1 MEPKDFESI
10 LYEMDPSDG
19 IVTVTINRPD
29 IRNALTLRVLLEL
42 YWAVDTFENDSAAK
56 TMIITGAAHP
66 DSSDPAAEAFSSGG
80 YFNPAELETMDD
92 DIKQQIDLSDIAQK
106 KLCLKMWDLH
116 KPVIAAINGLAI
128 GGGFTVPLACADLIY
143 ASEHAWIKLPFVRIG
158 ITPELASSFL
168 LPRLIGFQKA
178 KELFFF
184 GEKIPAR
191 ELEHMRLI
199 NRVLPHDELLP
210 FVRKTAEALSAPQG
224 AELAVRWTKQI
235 MHQPLIE
242 EISKTLDLENE
253 ALTKAFGSADFWE
266 ALAARAGKREPVF
279 KGQ

>member
-1 MEPKDFESI
+1 MEPKDFEGI
-10 LYEMDPSDG
+10 LYEKDPISG
-19 IVTVTINRPD
+19 IVTITINRPD

-42 YWAVDTFENDSAAK
+42 YWAVDHFENDNGAK
-56 TMIITGAAHP
+56 ALIITGAAGP
-66 DSSDPAAEAFSSGG
+66 DASDPADEAFSSGG
-80 YFNPAELETMDD
+80 YFNPAELESMDE

-116 KPVIAAINGLAI
+116 KPVLAAINGLAI
-128 GGGFTVPLACADLIY
+128 GGGFTIPLACADLIY
-143 ASEHAWIKLPFVRIG
+143 ASEHAWAKLPFARIG

-168 LPRLIGFQKA
+168 LPRLIGFQRA
-178 KELFFF
+178 KEIFFF
-184 GEKIPAR
+184 GRRLAAQ
-191 ELEHMRLI
+191 ELEEMGLI
-199 NRVLPHDELLP
+199 NQVLPHSELMP
-210 FVRKTAEALSAPQG
+210 FTHQKAEALIAPNG

-242 EISKTLDLENE
+242 EVTASLDLENE

>member
-1 MEPKDFESI
+1 MESTDFDSI
-10 LYEMDPSDG
+10 LYAMDPGTG

-42 YWAVDTFENDSAAK
+42 YWAVDIFENDNAAK
-56 TMIITGAAHP
+56 AMIITGAAHP

-80 YFNPAELETMDD
+80 YFNPAELESMDD

-178 KELFFF
+178 KEIFFF
-184 GEKIPAR
+184 GQKIFAP
-191 ELEHMRLI
+191 ELEQMGLI
-199 NRVLPHDELLP
+199 NRVLPHSELLS
-210 FVRKTAEALSAPQG
+210 FSRNTAEALIAPQG

-235 MHQPLIE
+235 MHQPLIN
-242 EISKTLDLENE
+242 EITASLDLENE
-253 ALTKAFGSADFWE
+253 ALAKAFGSADFWE

>member
-10 LYEMDPSDG
+10 LYEMDAGSG
-19 IVTVTINRPD
+19 VVTVTINVPE

-42 YWAVDTFENDSAAK
+42 YWAVDVFENDSAAK
-56 TMIITGAAHP
+56 AMILTGAANP
-66 DSSDPAAEAFSSGG
+66 DSVDPADEAFSSGG
-80 YFNPAELETMDD
+80 YFNPAELESMDD

-116 KPVIAAINGLAI
+116 KPVIAAMNGLAI

-143 ASEHAWIKLPFVRIG
+143 ASEHAWVKLPFVRIG
-158 ITPELASSFL
+158 ITPELASSYL
-168 LPRLIGFQKA
+168 LPRRIGFQKA
-178 KELFFF
+178 KEIFFF
-184 GEKIPAR
+184 GEKITAP
-191 ELEHMRLI
+191 ELEKMGLI
-199 NRVLPHDELLP
+199 NRVVPHDKLLP
-210 FVRKTAEALSAPQG
+210 FVRNTAEALVAPQG

-242 EISKTLDLENE
+242 EITRSLDLENE

-279 KGQ
+279 KGH

>member
-10 LYEMDPSDG
+10 LYQMDPDSG
-19 IVTVTINRPD
+19 IVIVTINRPE

-42 YWAVDTFENDSAAK
+42 YWAVDVFENDSAAK
-56 TMIITGAAHP
+56 AMILTGAAKS
-66 DSSDPAAEAFSSGG
+66 DSSDPTDEAFSSGG
-80 YFNPAELETMDD
+80 YFNPAELEAMGD

-116 KPVIAAINGLAI
+116 KPVIAALNGLAI

-143 ASEHAWIKLPFVRIG
+143 ASEHAWVKLPFVRIG
-158 ITPELASSFL
+158 ITPELASSYL
-168 LPRLIGFQKA
+168 LPRRLGFQKA
-178 KELFFF
+178 KEIFFF
-184 GEKIPAR
+184 GEKITSR
-191 ELEHMRLI
+191 ELEQMGLI
-199 NRVLPHDELLP
+199 NRVVPHEDLLP
-210 FVRKTAEALSAPQG
+210 FVCETAEALIAPQG

-242 EISKTLDLENE
+242 EITRSLDLENE

-266 ALAARAGKREPVF
+266 ALAARAGKRKPVF

>member
-10 LYEMDPSDG
+10 LYEMDPGDG

-66 DSSDPAAEAFSSGG
+66 DSSDPADEAFSSGG

-178 KELFFF
+178 KEVFFF
-184 GEKIPAR
+184 GEKISAR
-191 ELEHMRLI
+191 ELEAMGLV

-210 FVRKTAEALSAPQG
+210 FVRKTAGALIAPGG

-242 EISKTLDLENE
+242 E
-253 ALTKAFGSADFWE
+253 
-266 ALAARAGKREPVF
+266 EP
-279 KGQ
+279 

>member
-1 MEPKDFESI
+1 MEPKDFECI
-10 LYEMDPSDG
+10 LYELDAG
-19 IVTVTINRPD
+19 NGVATVTINLPE

-42 YWAVDTFENDSAAK
+42 YWAVDVFENDSAAK
-56 TMIITGAAHP
+56 AMILTGAAKP
-66 DSSDPAAEAFSSGG
+66 DSIDPADEAFSSGG
-80 YFNPAELETMDD
+80 YFNPAELEAMDD

-143 ASEHAWIKLPFVRIG
+143 ASEYAWVKLPFVRIG
-158 ITPELASSFL
+158 ITPELASSYL
-168 LPRLIGFQKA
+168 LPRRIGFQKA
-178 KELFFF
+178 KEIFFF
-184 GEKIPAR
+184 GEKIAAP
-191 ELEHMRLI
+191 ELEQLGLV

-210 FVRKTAEALSAPQG
+210 FVLRTAEALVAPQG

-242 EISKTLDLENE
+242 EITRSLDLENE

>member
-1 MEPKDFESI
+1 MEPKNFESI
-10 LYEMDPSDG
+10 LYEMDQSKG
-19 IVTVTINRPD
+19 IVTVTINRPE

-42 YWAVDTFENDSAAK
+42 YWAVDAFENDSAAK
-56 TMIITGAAHP
+56 AMILTGAANP
-66 DSSDPAAEAFSSGG
+66 ESDDPAAEAFSSGG
-80 YFNPAELETMDD
+80 YFNPAELEAMDD

-158 ITPELASSFL
+158 ITPELASSYL
-168 LPRLIGFQKA
+168 LPRRIGFQKA
-178 KELFFF
+178 KEIFFF
-184 GEKIPAR
+184 GEKMSSQ
-191 ELEHMRLI
+191 ELEQMGLI
-199 NRVLPHDELLP
+199 NRVVPHEELLTHA
-210 FVRKTAEALSAPQG
+210 RKIAQELIAPRG

-242 EISKTLDLENE
+242 TITKSLDLENE

-266 ALAARAGKREPVF
+266 ALAARAGKRDPVF

>member
-10 LYEMDPSDG
+10 LYEMDPSIG
-19 IVTVTINRPD
+19 IVTVTINRPE
-29 IRNALTLRVLLEL
+29 IRNALTLRVILEL
-42 YWAVDTFENDSAAK
+42 YWAVDAFENDGAAK
-56 TMIITGAAHP
+56 AMILTGAANP
-66 DSSDPAAEAFSSGG
+66 ESDEPADEAFSSGG
-80 YFNPAELETMDD
+80 YFNPAELEAMDD

-158 ITPELASSFL
+158 ITPELASSYL
-168 LPRLIGFQKA
+168 LPRRIGFQKA
-178 KELFFF
+178 KEIFFF
-184 GEKIPAR
+184 GEKISSQ
-191 ELEHMRLI
+191 ELEQMGLI
-199 NRVLPHDELLP
+199 NRVVPHEELLA
-210 FVRKTAEALSAPQG
+210 FARLTAQELIAPKG

-235 MHQPLIE
+235 MHQPLIDMVTR
-242 EISKTLDLENE
+242 SLDLENE

-266 ALAARAGKREPVF
+266 ALAARAGKRDPVF
-279 KGQ
+279 KGH